1 MGDHSSQ
8 PWAVLPMPRSTTS
21 FAINDDLD
29 SISSLFIFLVLIKGL
44 KGDHEGLLGNLINRK
59 ARGA

>member
-8 PWAVLPMPRSTTS
+8 PWPVLLMPRSTTS

-29 SISSLFIFLVLIKGL
+29 SILSLFPFLVLIKGL
-44 KGDHEGLLGNLINRK
+44 KDDHEGLLGNSINRK
-59 ARGA
+59 AKGA